1 MKKEE
6 FKLPHSHGEN
16 ENINEM
22 ENTLSRSGCFER
34 VTDIFSQV
42 SDPNRLKIF
51 WLLCHYEEC
60 VINISAIMHMSSP
73 AVSHHLKTLKS
84 SGLITS
90 RREGKEVYY
99 KAADT
104 PVCHMLLSATEELM
118 EASCPIHGHDNSM
131 SCTSCPG

>member
-1 MKKEE
+1 MKNEE
-6 FKLPHSHGEN
+6 FKLPHSHGETG
-16 ENINEM
+16 NINEM

-90 RREGKEVYY
+90 RRDGKEVYY

-118 EASCPIHGHDNSM
+118 EASCPIHGQKGH
-131 SCTSCPG
+131 TSCSVCPG

>member
-22 ENTLSRSGCFER
+22 ENTLSKAGCFER
-34 VTDIFSQV
+34 VTEIFGQV

-73 AVSHHLKTLKS
+73 AVSHHLKSLKS
-84 SGLITS
+84 SGLIVS

-99 KAADT
+99 KAAQT
-104 PVCHMLLSATEELM
+104 PISRMLLSATEELM
-118 EASCPIHGHDNSM
+118 EASCPIHGHDKTNCDKCS
-131 SCTSCPG
+131 G